1 MAQNPKV
8 RIALIGGGT
17 IAPLHAEYLM
27 PSPTCELVAIVD
39 PYPPGCALA
48 STLSLPHFESVASLL
63 NSLQEPPDAY
73 VICVPSNLHVSIAR
87 DVIHR
92 AQPKA
97 LLIEKPFCTDS
108 KSGTEL
114 LALANEKGCK
124 ILVGHHR
131 RFHPSLSITRSAIEN
146 GKIGKITAI
155 SGLWTAKK
163 DAGYFASASWRATRS
178 AGGGPIWTN
187 FVHDIDA
194 LHFLTGA
201 RVTCVWAINTTTR
214 RKHENVAAD
223 DIVEEGA
230 AIMAQFSNGVVGTFL
245 VSDNVASPYGWE
257 SATGDNPLYPKAGTP
272 VDIYRILGTKGTISV
287 PENTL
292 WTYDPETADR
302 YNEEAGWKT
311 PMVRIT
317 LPVTQGIPF
326 QQQAEHLARV
336 VCNLEDPLCSAEDG
350 LAAVS
355 VCEAI
360 ITALKAKDGLPV
372 SVLDVSRV

>member
-1 MAQNPKV
+1 MAESPKV

-17 IAPLHAEYLM
+17 IAPLHVKHLM
-27 PSPTCELVAIVD
+27 SSPTCELVAIVD
-39 PYPPGCALA
+39 PYHPGRELA
-48 STLSLPHFESVASLL
+48 SSLSLPHFESVASLL
-63 NSLQEPPDAY
+63 KALQKPPKAY
-73 VICVPSNLHVSIAR
+73 VICVPSSLHVSIAI
-87 DVIHR
+87 DVIYR
-92 AQPKA
+92 ARPKA

-131 RFHPSLSITRSAIEN
+131 RFHPSLLTTRSVIET

-163 DAGYFASASWRATRS
+163 DEGYFTSASWRATRS

-201 RVTCVWAINTTTR
+201 RMTCVWAINTIPR
-214 RKHENVAAD
+214 RKHESVAAD

-257 SATGDNPLYPKAGTP
+257 SATGDNPLYPKAEIQ
-272 VDIYRILGTKGTISV
+272 VDIYSILGTKGTIVV
-287 PENTL
+287 PDNTL
-292 WTYDPETADR
+292 WTYGSETTQVSPR
-302 YNEEAGWKT
+302 GWVENSIDTRQASSRPGYFVSTSCRIKDIMRLTVVLLKSLELKT
-311 PMVRIT
+311 W
-317 LPVTQGIPF
+317 LCG
-326 QQQAEHLARV
+326 
-336 VCNLEDPLCSAEDG
+336 NLRF
-350 LAAVS
+350 V
-355 VCEAI
+355 
-360 ITALKAKDGLPV
+360 
-372 SVLDVSRV
+372 

>member
-1 MAQNPKV
+1 MAESPKV

-17 IAPLHAEYLM
+17 IAPLHVKHLM
-27 PSPTCELVAIVD
+27 SSPTCELVAIVD
-39 PYPPGCALA
+39 PYHPGRELA
-48 STLSLPHFESVASLL
+48 SSLSLPHFESVASLL
-63 NSLQEPPDAY
+63 NALQKPPEAY
-73 VICVPSNLHVSIAR
+73 VICVPSSLHVSIAT
-87 DVIHR
+87 DVIYR
-92 AQPKA
+92 ARPKA

-114 LALANEKGCK
+114 LALANEKGCGTPPQ
-124 ILVGHHR
+124 I
-131 RFHPSLSITRSAIEN
+131 PSLAVNYTV
-146 GKIGKITAI
+146 AI

-163 DAGYFASASWRATRS
+163 DEGYFTSASWRATRS

-201 RVTCVWAINTTTR
+201 RMTCVWAINTIPR
-214 RKHENVAAD
+214 RKHESVAAEN
-223 DIVEEGA
+223 IVEEGA

-257 SATGDNPLYPKAGTP
+257 SATGDNPLYPKAEIP
-272 VDIYRILGTKGTISV
+272 VDIYSILGTKGTIVV
-287 PENTL
+287 PDNTL
-292 WTYDPETADR
+292 WTYDSETTGR
-302 YNEEAGWKT
+302 YHQEAGWKT
-311 PMVRIT
+311 PMTRVK
-317 LPVTQGIPF
+317 LPVAQGIPF

-336 VCNLEDPLCSAEDG
+336 VRDLEDPICSAEDG

-360 ITALKAKDGLPV
+360 VTALKAKDGLPV
-372 SVLDVSRV
+372 SVLDMSHI

>member
-1 MAQNPKV
+1 MAENPKV
-8 RIALIGGGT
+8 RVALIGGGT

-27 PSPTCELVAIVD
+27 SSPTCELVAIVD

-48 STLSLPHFESVASLL
+48 ATLSLPHFESVASLL
-63 NSLQEPPDAY
+63 NSLQKPPEAY
-73 VICVPSNLHVSIAR
+73 VICVPSSLHVSIATN
-87 DVIHR
+87 VIHQT
-92 AQPKA
+92 QPMA

-108 KSGTEL
+108 KSGAEL
-114 LALANEKGCK
+114 LALASEKGCK

-131 RFHPSLSITRSAIEN
+131 RFHPSLSTTRSAIQD
-146 GKIGKITAI
+146 GKIGNITAI
-155 SGLWTAKK
+155 SGMWTAKK
-163 DAGYFASASWRATRS
+163 DEIYFASASWRATRS

-201 RVTCVWAINTTTR
+201 KVTCVWAISTTSR
-214 RKHENVAAD
+214 RKHAGVAAD

-230 AIMAQFSNGVVGTFL
+230 AIMTQFSNGVVGTFL

-257 SATGDNPLYPKAGTP
+257 AATGDNPLYPKAEPP
-272 VDIYRILGTKGTISV
+272 VDIYRILGTKGTIVV

-292 WTYDPETADR
+292 WTYDPETADK
-302 YNEEAGWKT
+302 YNQETGWKS
-311 PMVRIT
+311 PISRIK
-317 LPVTQGIPF
+317 LPVAEGIPF
-326 QQQAEHLARV
+326 QNQAEHLARV
-336 VCNLEDPLCSAEDG
+336 VRDLEDPLCSAEDG

-360 ITALKAKDGLPV
+360 ATALKAKDGLPV
-372 SVLDVSRV
+372 PISHASRN